1 MANGN
6 PSNPDGFS
14 LQRRE
19 MNGGTTPLKSWGF
32 RNETDPLTDVLL
44 GSPAHLRHLATSSL
58 SRKHLREAPCNIQV
72 AQAQHAEMVSAYKHF
87 DVNIHMHTPQS
98 ELAMQVYAR
107 DSSVMTPLGA
117 IITAMSQ
124 WWRRGENYAAIRTY
138 ETLDIPIYDM
148 VTAGTFEGGD
158 FNVIEEGC
166 VLIGCGGARTQE
178 EAARQVQ
185 SWFDKE
191 GWETRLAFIDEY
203 YVHIDL
209 MVVPIAE
216 KLTAV
221 CLDCTEHAIV
231 DWLKSKGHEIID
243 VPFQDTMALGCNF
256 MSLGKDRIIAP
267 TSSQTLIEKLRALG
281 FEVAA
286 IDTAEI
292 SKTGGGIHC
301 MAQALRREAA

>member
-1 MANGN
+1 MAN
-6 PSNPDGFS
+6 SNPTNSDGFS

-19 MNGGTTPLKSWGF
+19 LNGATKPLKSWGF

-124 WWRRGENYAAIRTY
+124 WWRRGENYAAIRTF
-138 ETLDIPIYDM
+138 ENLDIPIYDM

-231 DWLKSKGHEIID
+231 DWLKSKGHEIMD
-243 VPFQDTMALGCNF
+243 VPLQDAMALGCNF